1 MCGITDDGAVMLVSC
16 LSEKYSHFKQLNLT
30 GRFWWRCMRCIE
42 NEISESVK
50 EELKE
55 QTKSFIEQFDI

>member
-1 MCGITDDGAVMLVSC
+1 M
-16 LSEKYSHFKQLNLT
+16 
-30 GRFWWRCMRCIE
+30 RFVE

>member
-1 MCGITDDGAVMLVSC
+1 
-16 LSEKYSHFKQLNLT
+16 
-30 GRFWWRCMRCIE
+30 MRCIE